1 LLEGY
6 RTKIKRRGKPKRRT
20 SLDLRGRVSRA
31 TIARFAALGTRLII
45 TRLDIRAPSLPSL
58 FPRGNMP
65 EIGRASFS
73 FRTQSNLPEWPKLL
87 ERTSRRHAL
96 AANSDPDSG
105 PFPPPSRR
113 LRHHLC
119 NYAHLYSRVWCTEC
133 ITGRCTCDRLH
144 VPAHRDSRDLV
155 ERCAA
160 RASIEARDRLAEKP
174 RAFPRVAFKA
184 LAFGGTVLAR
194 GTLSLIRPASRSMW
208 ALRTPEGGGFLGF
221 AFAGS

>member
-1 LLEGY
+1 LAALPFLSAHKAIFRSGPSSSNV
-6 RTKIKRRGKPKRRT
+6 RRGVMHSPRT
-20 SLDLRGRVSRA
+20 ATRIAGYSLSPLS
-31 TIARFAALGTRLII
+31 
-45 TRLDIRAPSLPSL
+45 
-58 FPRGNMP
+58 
-65 EIGRASFS
+65 
-73 FRTQSNLPEWPKLL
+73 
-87 ERTSRRHAL
+87 
-96 AANSDPDSG
+96 
-105 PFPPPSRR
+105 SRR

-174 RAFPRVAFKA
+174 RAFPRLAFKA